1 MAEVRPAPPPPP
13 AAVQMGTLQV
23 GTRVWVDVY
32 VDGRK
37 VGRAPNRTR
46 YELPAGPHRLR
57 AEQPG
62 SDCAP
67 FEDAFTIRPGET
79 TRMRLSDSCP

>member
-1 MAEVRPAPPPPP
+1 M
-13 AAVQMGTLQV
+13 LQV

-46 YELPAGPHRLR
+46 YELPAGQHTLK

-62 SDCAP
+62 SDCTS

-79 TRMRLSDSCP
+79 TRMRLSVSCP